1 MRRQFHESKNKR
13 AYFKVNN
20 DTWDIYFK
28 SRTLYNYAN
37 TVNLHVNIW
46 DIYQDL
52 TKLLIP
58 QDFAIHDIS
67 SFRYS
72 NYK

>member
-1 MRRQFHESKNKR
+1 MKRQFHESKNKR
-13 AYFKVNN
+13 AYLKVNN

-28 SRTLYNYAN
+28 SRTLYNFAS
-37 TVNLHVNIW
+37 TINLHVDIW

-52 TKLLIP
+52 CNLLIP
-58 QDFAIHDIS
+58 QDFYIPDNT

-72 NYK
+72 MYK